1 MGFLKNLLASILGFF
16 IGMVL
21 FIVFFAI
28 IIGGIVSVIEE
39 KPEIKKNTVLQLTL
53 TGDIPDRATDDPLA
67 DIALANEDLSSVGL
81 NAILFGLDKAARDE
95 KIKGVYLRTDLY
107 AGSMGTAE
115 EIRQKILEFRKTGK
129 FVVAYSEIFSD
140 AGYYIASACDKVY
153 LNTKGIL
160 EFNGYAGQTALY
172 KGLLDKAGLE
182 VEVFKAG
189 KYKSAVE
196 PFIQNKMSDANRE
209 QVRDYVFSLFGYCMK
224 NIGISRGIDSSVVA
238 NIANQ
243 FKASNASLALQYKLI
258 DGLKYEDEVESELI
272 MLSQGKDGKKLN
284 KSDFGQYAK
293 GSWNTGEG
301 DDKIAIIYASGEIN
315 MGSNESGNGIGSTSL
330 AATLKKAR
338 LDSHIKAVVLRV
350 NSPGGSS
357 HASDIIAR
365 EIELL
370 REAKP
375 VIASFGGV
383 AASGG
388 YYIACLADSIFTQPT
403 SITGSIGV
411 FAMIPNTSKMYKE
424 KLGLSYETVPTGD
437 YAVTWRPDEPLSEGM
452 RRYFQGMVND
462 IYNDFTGIVARGR
475 HMDIESLK
483 QIAEGHVY
491 TGIYA
496 RNLNLT
502 DAYGGIQRA
511 ITSAAS
517 KAKLKKYRVV
527 SMPKQKSTLELL
539 FGKAGTV
546 DVKEK
551 WIKEELGALHLP
563 YAEIKRIMDSRGVFM
578 RMPYDLKIQ

>member
-28 IIGGIVSVIEE
+28 IIGGIVSGIEE

-370 REAKP
+370 RKAKP

-539 FGKAGTV
+539 FGKAGIV

-563 YAEIKRIMDSRGVFM
+563 YAEIKRIIDSRGVFM

>member
-370 REAKP
+370 RKAKP

-462 IYNDFTGIVARGR
+462 IYNDFTGLVARGR

-517 KAKLKKYRVV
+517 TAKLKKYRVV

>member
-370 REAKP
+370 RKAKP

-462 IYNDFTGIVARGR
+462 IYNDFTGLVARGR

>member
-370 REAKP
+370 RKAKP

>member
-1 MGFLKNLLASILGFF
+1 MGFLKNLMASILGFF

-28 IIGGIVSVIEE
+28 IIGGIAGSMDE
-39 KPEIKKNTVLQLTL
+39 KPEIKSNTVLELTL
-53 TGDIPDRATDDPLA
+53 TGDIPDRDVDDPLS
-67 DIALANEDLSSVGL
+67 DIALAEEDLSSVGL
-81 NAILFGLDKAARDE
+81 NAILFGLDKAAKDE

-129 FVVAYSEIFSD
+129 FVVAYAEIFSD

-153 LNTKGIL
+153 LNPKGVI

-172 KGLLDKAGLE
+172 KGLLDKVGLE

-196 PFIQNKMSDANRE
+196 PFVQNKMSDANRE

-224 NIGISRGIDSSVVA
+224 NIGQSRGIDSASVA
-238 NIANQ
+238 DIANQ
-243 FKASNASLALQYKLI
+243 FKARNASLALQYKLI

-272 MLSQGKDGKKLN
+272 RLSQGKDGKKLN
-284 KSDFGQYAK
+284 KSNFEQYAK

-301 DDKIAIIYASGEIN
+301 EDKIAIIYASGEIN
-315 MGSNESGNGIGSTSL
+315 MGNNESGDGIGSTSL
-330 AATLKKAR
+330 ATTIKKAR

-357 HASDIIAR
+357 NASDIIAR

-370 REAKP
+370 RKVKP

-388 YYIACLADSIFTQPT
+388 YYIACLADSIFAQPT

-424 KLGLSYETVPTGD
+424 KLGLSYETVPTGE
-437 YAVTWRPDEPLSEGM
+437 YAVTWRPDEPLSDAM
-452 RRYFQGMVND
+452 RGYFQGMVND
-462 IYNDFTGIVARGR
+462 IYNDFTGIVAKGR
-475 HMDIESLK
+475 NMDTGRVK
-483 QIAEGHVY
+483 QLAEGHVY

-496 RNLNLT
+496 KNLDLT
-502 DAYGGIQRA
+502 DAYGGLQRA
-511 ITSAAS
+511 IASAAA
-517 KAKLKKYRVV
+517 KAKLKKYRIV
-527 SMPKQKSTLELL
+527 SMPKQKTTLEQL
-539 FGKAGTV
+539 FGKTSTG

-551 WIKEELGALHLP
+551 WIKEEMGTLSLP
-563 YAEIKRIMDSRGVFM
+563 YADVKRIISSRGVYM
-578 RMPYDLKIQ
+578 RMPYDLKVD

>member
-28 IIGGIVSVIEE
+28 IIGGIVSGIEE

-370 REAKP
+370 RKAKP

-517 KAKLKKYRVV
+517 TAKLKKYRVV

>member
-370 REAKP
+370 RKAKP

-411 FAMIPNTSKMYKE
+411 FAMIPNTAKMYKE